1 MKKIAFIIGLLAL
14 SLVVIACAPRPADDE
29 SALAGEAVR
38 AAGGQNLVF
47 VDNARLWSFFPNR
60 GNDQWAT
67 ALSGKELCK
76 DLGYKGCFAAE
87 WSREDRYFTTNDRSC
102 SGQHQYIDSNSYWV
116 DCAFFHPASPC
127 SQVTVDNN
135 NAVEPYLGDVQQV
148 MRVDSLICTK

>member
-87 WSREDRYFTTNDRSC
+87 WRNEKSYLAGNDGRCAGEFQYLDTTTYLDSC
-102 SGQHQYIDSNSYWV
+102 TIVSAGN
-116 DCAFFHPASPC
+116 PC
-127 SQVTVDNN
+127 LQDNN
-135 NAVEPYLGDVQQV
+135 PGSVEPQLGDYRQNMVVQ
-148 MRVDSLICTK
+148 SLICTK